1 MSSDDNPRP
10 GQRAADGRG
19 SVAVVTGGNSGIGY
33 ETALALAGRGAS
45 VVIAARSVERGEA
58 AAARIASI
66 VPQADVSVGA
76 LDLSDLRS
84 VAAFADDLKARFGRL
99 DLLIN
104 NAGVMTPPQRRETV
118 DGHELQFG
126 TNHLGHF
133 ALTGHLLP
141 LLQGP
146 HGARVVTLSSLMH
159 WFGKIDFDD
168 LQGRRYSPDR
178 AYAQSKLANLLF
190 ARQLDWESRRQ
201 GWGLISVAAHP
212 GIARTDLVA
221 NGPGATS
228 TAGRINKVVVEPLL
242 SQSGAAGALPTLLA
256 ATSAD
261 VVGGDYY
268 GPTRLLGMKGPP
280 GQARSSR
287 RAKDE
292 ATAGRLWAVSEQ
304 LTGVSY
310 R

>member
-1 MSSDDNPRP
+1 MSSDNLPRTSP
-10 GQRAADGRG
+10 RAADDWRI
-19 SVAVVTGGNSGIGY
+19 VAVVTGAGIGY
-33 ETALALAGRGAS
+33 ETALALAGRAAS

-58 AAARIASI
+58 AARRIASI
-66 VPQADVSVGA
+66 VPQADLSVGA
-76 LDLSDLRS
+76 LDLADLRS
-84 VAAFADDLKARFGRL
+84 VTTFVDWLKQRFDRL

-104 NAGVMTPPQRRETV
+104 NAGVMTPPERRETI
-118 DGHELQFG
+118 DGHEQQFG

-133 ALTGHLLP
+133 ALTGRLLP

-146 HGARVVTLSSLMH
+146 HRARVVTLSSLMH
-159 WFGKIDFDD
+159 WFGEVDFND

-190 ARQLDWESRRQ
+190 ARKLEGESRRH

-228 TAGRINKVVVEPLL
+228 VAGRLNKMVVEALL
-242 SQSGAAGALPTLLA
+242 SQSAAAGAMPTLLA
-256 ATSAD
+256 ATGTD
-261 VVGGDYY
+261 VVGGQYY
-268 GPTRLLGMKGPP
+268 GPSRLFGIKGPP
-280 GQARSSR
+280 GLARSSK
-287 RAKDE
+287 RARDE

-310 R
+310 H